1 MPRERAIPGLPCRD
15 LDELLAFYTAL
26 GFDVTFRQ
34 VRPNPFAA
42 ISRGDIELHAFGMP
56 PVFDPANSYG
66 GCVIVVQDTLA
77 LHAAFAA
84 GLRATFGKVP
94 VSGIPRMT
102 RPRKK
107 SGAGGGFTIVDP
119 GGNWIRISS
128 FTDDEREP
136 VGRLAKVVATAARQ
150 GDSHGDEAR
159 AISVLENGLLRH
171 ADAPPVDTLPALA
184 YLAELRQRTGDRAGA
199 VEAID
204 RIRALELSSADC
216 DLVATELAAVA
227 EIAADLGI

>member
-1 MPRERAIPGLPCRD
+1 MPCSD
-15 LDELLAFYTAL
+15 LEELLTFYTAL
-26 GFDVTFRQ
+26 GFEVTYRQ
-34 VRPNPFAA
+34 ERPNPWA
-42 ISRGDIELHAFGMP
+42 SVCRGGIDLHFFGMP
-56 PVFDPANSYG
+56 AFDPANSYG
-66 GCVIVVQDTLA
+66 TCVVLVPDTIA

-84 GLRATFGKVP
+84 GLRAGYGKVP

-107 SGAGGGFTIVDP
+107 SGAGGGFTVVDP

-128 FTDDEREP
+128 FGDDEPAP
-136 VGRLAKVVATAARQ
+136 VGRLARVVATAARQ

-171 ADAPPVDTLPALA
+171 ADAPPVEQLPALV

-199 VEAID
+199 VELIGQL
-204 RIRALELSSADC
+204 RGIELSSAERE
-216 DLVATELAAVA
+216 LVATELATIA